1 MREPPA
7 IELETLRAAVG
18 STSVLNPAPTVVADL
33 AYDARAVTPGALFV
47 CVPGQRADGHDFAA
61 DAVRRGWITP
71 AAVGPGMPP
80 PRAPLTKLADLLAEL
95 EKDRSDR

>member
-1 MREPPA
+1 M
-7 IELETLRAAVG
+7 L
-18 STSVLNPAPTVVADL
+18 
-33 AYDARAVTPGALFV
+33 
-47 CVPGQRADGHDFAA
+47 A

-80 PRAPLTKLADLLAEL
+80 PRAPLTKLADLLVEL